1 MTWSYNENLS
11 TDRDKVRF
19 RIGDTDTD
27 DQLLSNETIDALL
40 VIRNDVVLASI
51 DSVQAI
57 LAKFAREIDRQAL
70 GLGGPRSQKTTHY
83 ENLLKILRAEADK
96 GATGVF
102 YGGATIAEKDDALA
116 DTTKPRPPFRLD
128 QFNNLED

>member
-1 MTWSYNENLS
+1 MTWSYDDSLP

-19 RIGDTDTD
+19 RIGDTDSEEE
-27 DQLLSNETIDALL
+27 LLSNETLDALL
-40 VIRNDVVLASI
+40 VIRDDVVLASI
-51 DSVQAI
+51 DAVQAI

-83 ENLLKILRAEADK
+83 ENLLKVLRAEADK
-96 GATGVF
+96 GSTGVF
-102 YGGATIAEKDDALA
+102 YGGATIAAKQAALA
-116 DTTKPRPPFRLD
+116 DTTKPQPPFRID

>member
-57 LAKFAREIDRQAL
+57 LAQFAREIDRQAL

-102 YGGATIAEKDDALA
+102 YGGATIAEKEDALA

>member
-1 MTWSYNENLS
+1 MTWSYNENLN

-102 YGGATIAEKDDALA
+102 YGGATIAEKEDALA

>member
-1 MTWSYNENLS
+1 MTWSYDDSLP

-19 RIGDTDTD
+19 RIGDTDSEEE
-27 DQLLSNETIDALL
+27 LLSNETLDALL

-51 DSVQAI
+51 DAVQAI

-83 ENLLKILRAEADK
+83 ENLLKVLRAEADK
-96 GATGVF
+96 GSTGVF
-102 YGGATIAEKDDALA
+102 YGGATIAAKQAALA
-116 DTTKPRPPFRLD
+116 DTTKPRPPFRID

>member
-1 MTWSYNENLS
+1 MTWSYDDSLP

-19 RIGDTDTD
+19 RIGDTDSEEE
-27 DQLLSNETIDALL
+27 LLSNETLDALL
-40 VIRNDVVLASI
+40 VIRDDVVLASI
-51 DSVQAI
+51 DAVQAI

-83 ENLLKILRAEADK
+83 ENLLKVLRAEADK
-96 GATGVF
+96 GSTGVF
-102 YGGATIAEKDDALA
+102 YGGATIAAKNAALA
-116 DTTKPRPPFRLD
+116 DTTKPRPPFRID

>member
-1 MTWSYNENLS
+1 MTWSYDDSLP

-19 RIGDTDTD
+19 RIGDTDSEEE
-27 DQLLSNETIDALL
+27 LLSNETLDALL
-40 VIRNDVVLASI
+40 AIRNDVVLASI
-51 DSVQAI
+51 DAVQAI

-83 ENLLKILRAEADK
+83 ENLLKVLRAEADK
-96 GATGVF
+96 GSTGVF
-102 YGGATIAEKDDALA
+102 YGGATIAAKNAALA
-116 DTTKPRPPFRLD
+116 DTTKPRPPFRID

>member
-1 MTWSYNENLS
+1 MTWSYDDSLP

-19 RIGDTDTD
+19 RIGDTDSEEE
-27 DQLLSNETIDALL
+27 LLSNETLDALL
-40 VIRNDVVLASI
+40 AIRNDVVLASI
-51 DSVQAI
+51 DAVQAI

-83 ENLLKILRAEADK
+83 ENLLKVLRAEADK
-96 GATGVF
+96 GSTGVF
-102 YGGATIAEKDDALA
+102 YGGATIAAKQAALA
-116 DTTKPRPPFRLD
+116 DTTKPRPPFRID

>member
-1 MTWSYNENLS
+1 MTWSYNENLT

-116 DTTKPRPPFRLD
+116 DTTKPRPPFRLN

>member
-1 MTWSYNENLS
+1 MTWSYDDSLP

-19 RIGDTDTD
+19 RIGDTDSEEE
-27 DQLLSNETIDALL
+27 LLSNETLDALL
-40 VIRNDVVLASI
+40 VIRDDVVLASI
-51 DSVQAI
+51 DAVQAI

-83 ENLLKILRAEADK
+83 ENLLKVLRAEADK
-96 GATGVF
+96 GSTGVF
-102 YGGATIAEKDDALA
+102 YGGATIAAKKAALA
-116 DTTKPRPPFRLD
+116 DTTKPRPPFRID

>member
-1 MTWSYNENLS
+1 MTWSYDDSLP

-19 RIGDTDTD
+19 RIGDTDSEEE
-27 DQLLSNETIDALL
+27 LLSNETLDALL
-40 VIRNDVVLASI
+40 VIRDDVVLASI
-51 DSVQAI
+51 DAVQAI

-83 ENLLKILRAEADK
+83 ENLLKVLRAEADK
-96 GATGVF
+96 GSTGVF
-102 YGGATIAEKDDALA
+102 YGGATIAAKNAAFA
-116 DTTKPRPPFRLD
+116 DTTKPRPPFRID

>member
-57 LAKFAREIDRQAL
+57 LAQFAREIDRQAL

>member
-1 MTWSYNENLS
+1 MTWSYDDSLP

-19 RIGDTDTD
+19 RIGDTDSEEE
-27 DQLLSNETIDALL
+27 LLSNETLDALL
-40 VIRNDVVLASI
+40 VIRDDVVLASI
-51 DSVQAI
+51 DAVQAI

-83 ENLLKILRAEADK
+83 ENLLKVLRAEADK
-96 GATGVF
+96 GSTGVF
-102 YGGATIAEKDDALA
+102 YGGATIAEKDAALA
-116 DTTKPRPPFRLD
+116 DTTKPRPPFRID

>member
-57 LAKFAREIDRQAL
+57 LAKFAIEIDRQAL

-102 YGGATIAEKDDALA
+102 YGGATIAEKEDALA

>member
-1 MTWSYNENLS
+1 MTWSYDDSLP

-19 RIGDTDTD
+19 RIGDTDSEEE
-27 DQLLSNETIDALL
+27 LLSNETLDALL

-51 DSVQAI
+51 DAVQAI

-83 ENLLKILRAEADK
+83 ENLLKVLRAEADK
-96 GATGVF
+96 GSTGVF
-102 YGGATIAEKDDALA
+102 YGGATIAAKQAALA
-116 DTTKPRPPFRLD
+116 DTTRPRPPFRID

>member
-1 MTWSYNENLS
+1 MTWSYDDSLP

-19 RIGDTDTD
+19 RIGDTDSEEE
-27 DQLLSNETIDALL
+27 LLSNETLDALL
-40 VIRNDVVLASI
+40 VIRDDVVLASI
-51 DSVQAI
+51 DAVQAI

-83 ENLLKILRAEADK
+83 ENLLKVLRAEADK
-96 GATGVF
+96 GSTGVF
-102 YGGATIAEKDDALA
+102 YGGATIAAKQAALA
-116 DTTKPRPPFRLD
+116 DTTKPRPPFRID

>member
-1 MTWSYNENLS
+1 MTWSYDDSLP

-19 RIGDTDTD
+19 RIGDTDSEEE
-27 DQLLSNETIDALL
+27 LLSNETLDALL

-51 DSVQAI
+51 DAVQAI

-83 ENLLKILRAEADK
+83 ENLLKVLRAEADK
-96 GATGVF
+96 GSTGVF
-102 YGGATIAEKDDALA
+102 YGGATIAAKNAALA
-116 DTTKPRPPFRLD
+116 DTTRPRPPFRID

>member
-102 YGGATIAEKDDALA
+102 YGGATIAEKEDALA

>member
-102 YGGATIAEKDDALA
+102 YGGATIAEKEDAIA

>member
-1 MTWSYNENLS
+1 MTWSYDDSLP

-19 RIGDTDTD
+19 RIGDTDSEEE
-27 DQLLSNETIDALL
+27 LLSNETLDALL

-51 DSVQAI
+51 DAVQAI

-83 ENLLKILRAEADK
+83 ENLLKVLRAEADK
-96 GATGVF
+96 GSTGVF
-102 YGGATIAEKDDALA
+102 YGGATIAAKQAALA
-116 DTTKPRPPFRLD
+116 DTTKPQPPFRID

>member
-1 MTWSYNENLS
+1 MTWSYDDSLP

-19 RIGDTDTD
+19 RIGDTDSEEE
-27 DQLLSNETIDALL
+27 LLSNETLDALL
-40 VIRNDVVLASI
+40 VIRDDVVLASI
-51 DSVQAI
+51 DAVQAI

-83 ENLLKILRAEADK
+83 ENLLKVLRAEADK
-96 GATGVF
+96 GSTGVF
-102 YGGATIAEKDDALA
+102 YGGATIAAKNAALA
-116 DTTKPRPPFRLD
+116 DTTRPRPPFRID

>member
-57 LAKFAREIDRQAL
+57 LAQFAREIDRQAL

-116 DTTKPRPPFRLD
+116 DTTKPRPPFRLN

>member
-1 MTWSYNENLS
+1 MTWSYDDSLP

-19 RIGDTDTD
+19 RIGDTDSEEE
-27 DQLLSNETIDALL
+27 LLSNETLDALL
-40 VIRNDVVLASI
+40 VIRDDVVLASI
-51 DSVQAI
+51 DAVQAI

-83 ENLLKILRAEADK
+83 ENLLKVLRAEADK
-96 GATGVF
+96 GSTGVF
-102 YGGATIAEKDDALA
+102 YGGATIAAKQAALA
-116 DTTKPRPPFRLD
+116 DTTRPRPPFRID

>member
-1 MTWSYNENLS
+1 MTWSYDDSLP

-19 RIGDTDTD
+19 RIGDTDSEEE
-27 DQLLSNETIDALL
+27 LLSNETLDALL
-40 VIRNDVVLASI
+40 AIRNDVVLASI
-51 DSVQAI
+51 DAVQAI

-83 ENLLKILRAEADK
+83 ENLLKVLRAEADK
-96 GATGVF
+96 GSTGVF
-102 YGGATIAEKDDALA
+102 YGGATIAAKNAALA
-116 DTTKPRPPFRLD
+116 DTTRPRPPFRID

>member
-102 YGGATIAEKDDALA
+102 YGGATIADKEDALA